1 MIKYLL
7 ACCLMLGM
15 GLSADAQY
23 HRPHHPP
30 VVVQHRLQHTHR
42 HYTFRY
48 VHQPRVVCYGQLA
61 QYQQYGF
68 AVVGYTDLV
77 AVQGVCSQYG
87 FQIVRVNP
95 VQQFVVVRLPVQY
108 SWNTIVTFS
117 RANHIRF
124 VEPARRHY
132 R

>member
-1 MIKYLL
+1 
-7 ACCLMLGM
+7 
-15 GLSADAQY
+15 
-23 HRPHHPP
+23 
-30 VVVQHRLQHTHR
+30 
-42 HYTFRY
+42 
-48 VHQPRVVCYGQLA
+48 VVCYGHLA
-61 QYQQYGF
+61 LYQQYGF

-117 RANHIRF
+117 RANHVRF